1 MACQMMKRM
10 FATRLQKGSKPST
23 HAGLTGE
30 KYMKTFAAT
39 IALAAASA
47 IALPAAPV
55 LAQTAA
61 ESPATPAWV
70 ETSNAYTDKVIA
82 MQAEFFPT
90 GASSAG
96 YEQYDGL
103 VDDMSL
109 DRDQRY
115 VAAARALIDDFEAA
129 KARETNTFVQQDLQI
144 LIDSLEM
151 DIEGIELGNRLSLE
165 FAQVPQTMF
174 GNVGQLLS
182 DQTAEGRRGK
192 ALELLQRYTGI
203 WPGTEPM
210 TELAKARFEASR
222 GDGKIGPYRAEVEE
236 SVENIPTFVEG
247 IRDLFVKYDIE
258 GAQPALDAMES
269 QLTDYGRWTQA
280 TVLPASRETARLPE
294 SIYALNLKRVGI
306 DQDPRELMSEARRGF
321 YELRAQMEALA
332 PQIAQKHGWQ
342 ETDMASVMARLKQMT
357 VPEGEI
363 EDFYRGVNREL
374 EAEIRQHDIVSLPDS
389 ELQMRVATQAES
401 AAQPAPHMRP
411 PRLVGNTGEQGTFVL
426 TVGNPTAGPEDRY
439 DDFNFPAA
447 SWTLSAHEARPGHE
461 MQFAAL
467 VEQGVSL
474 ARMLYA
480 FNSVNV
486 EGWALY
492 AEAEMLPYEPIEGQ
506 FIALQ
511 FRLLRTARAILDPG
525 LNLGLMSRDEAER
538 VLREDAL
545 FSPGMT
551 KQELDRYEFR
561 MPGQAGSYYYGY
573 RKLIDLRI
581 ETELALGERFD
592 EKAFNDFLLSQGI
605 IPLELIAKAVREE
618 FVPSQR
624 RGI

>member
-1 MACQMMKRM
+1 
-10 FATRLQKGSKPST
+10 
-23 HAGLTGE
+23 
-30 KYMKTFAAT
+30 MKTFAAA
-39 IALAAASA
+39 IALATATTFALSAQPLRAQDVAQAA
-47 IALPAAPV
+47 
-55 LAQTAA
+55 
-61 ESPATPAWV
+61 ATPAWV
-70 ETSNAYTDKVIA
+70 ETSNAYTQKVIA

-90 GASSAG
+90 GASSSG

-103 VDDMSL
+103 VNDMSL
-109 DRDQRY
+109 DRDERY
-115 VAAARALIDDFEAA
+115 VAAARELIRAFEAA
-129 KARETNTFVQQDLQI
+129 KVSEADAFVQQDLQI

-151 DIEGIELGNRLSLE
+151 DIAGIELGKRYTLE
-165 FAQVPQTMF
+165 FSQVPQGLF
-174 GNVGQLLS
+174 GNIGQLLS
-182 DQTAEGRRGK
+182 DQTAEGRRAK
-192 ALELLQRYTGI
+192 ALELLQRSTGI
-203 WPGTEPM
+203 WPDTEPM
-210 TELAKARFEASR
+210 TGLAKARFEASR
-222 GDGKIGPYRAEVEE
+222 GEGKIGPYQVEVEE
-236 SVENIPTFVEG
+236 SIGKIPTFVAG
-247 IRDLFVKYDIE
+247 IRDLFAKYEID
-258 GAQPALDAMES
+258 GAEKALDAMEQ
-269 QLTDYGRWTQA
+269 QLTDYGEWTRT
-280 TVLPASRETARLPE
+280 TVLPASRDTARLPE
-294 SIYALNLKRVGI
+294 ELYALNLRQVGI
-306 DQDPRELMSEARRGF
+306 DQDPRGLMSEARRGF

-332 PQIAQKHGWQ
+332 PQIAQKYGWQ

-357 VPEGEI
+357 VPDDKI
-363 EDFYRGVNREL
+363 EDFYREVNGKL
-374 EAEIRQHDIVSLPDS
+374 EEEIRRNDIVSLPDS
-389 ELQMRVATQAES
+389 ELQMRVASQAES

-474 ARMLYA
+474 ARLLYA

-492 AEAEMLPYEPIEGQ
+492 AEAEMLPHEPIEGQ

-511 FRLLRTARAILDPG
+511 FRLLRTARAFLDPG
-525 LNLGLMSRDEAER
+525 LNLGMISREDAER

-573 RKLIDLRI
+573 RKLVDLRI
-581 ETELALGERFD
+581 ETELALGDRFN

-605 IPLELIAKAVREE
+605 IPLELIGEAVREQ
-618 FVPSQR
+618 FIPAQLAKS
-624 RGI
+624 

>member
-1 MACQMMKRM
+1 
-10 FATRLQKGSKPST
+10 
-23 HAGLTGE
+23 
-30 KYMKTFAAT
+30 MKTFAVT
-39 IALAAASA
+39 VALAAASA
-47 IALPAAPV
+47 IALPAAPL
-55 LAQTAA
+55 LAQTVA
-61 ESPATPAWV
+61 EAPATPAWV
-70 ETSNAYTDKVIA
+70 ETSNAYTQRVIA

-90 GASSAG
+90 DASSAG

-103 VDDMSL
+103 VNDMSL
-109 DRDQRY
+109 DRDARY
-115 VAAARALIDDFEAA
+115 IAAARALIDEFVAA
-129 KARETNTFVQQDLQI
+129 KSRETNPFVQQDLQI
-144 LIDSLEM
+144 LIDSLKM
-151 DIEGIELGNRLSLE
+151 DIEGIQLGNRYTLE
-165 FAQVPQTMF
+165 FVQVPQALF

-192 ALELLQRYTGI
+192 ALELLERYTGI
-203 WPGTEPM
+203 WPETEPM

-222 GDGKIGPYRAEVEE
+222 GEDKIGPYRVEVEE
-236 SVENIPTFVEG
+236 SISKIPTFVAG
-247 IRDLFVKYDIE
+247 VRDLFEKYQIE
-258 GAQPALDAMES
+258 GAQEALDAMEV
-269 QLTDYGRWTQA
+269 QLTDYGEWTRA
-280 TVLPASRETARLPE
+280 TVLPASRDTARLPE
-294 SIYALNLKRVGI
+294 DLYALNLKRVGI
-306 DQDPRELMSEARRGF
+306 EQDPRELMSEARRGF

-332 PQIAQKHGWQ
+332 PQIAEKYGWQ
-342 ETDMASVMARLKQMT
+342 ETDMTSVMARLKQMT
-357 VPEGEI
+357 VPDDEI
-363 EDFYRGVNREL
+363 EDFYRDVNRKL

-389 ELQMRVATQAES
+389 ELQMRVASQAES

-411 PRLVGNTGEQGTFVL
+411 PRLIGNTGEQGTFVL

-492 AEAEMLPYEPIEGQ
+492 AEAEMLPHEPIEGQ
-506 FIALQ
+506 FVALQ
-511 FRLLRTARAILDPG
+511 FRLLRAARAFLDPS
-525 LNLGLMSRDEAER
+525 LNLGLMTRKEAER
-538 VLREDAL
+538 VLREEAL

-551 KQELDRYEFR
+551 KQELDRYQFR

-581 ETELALGERFD
+581 ETELALGDRFN
-592 EKAFNDFLLSQGI
+592 EEAFNDFLLSQGI
-605 IPLELIAKAVREE
+605 IPLELIAKAVRED
-618 FVPSQR
+618 FIPSQR
-624 RGI
+624 GEI

>member
-1 MACQMMKRM
+1 
-10 FATRLQKGSKPST
+10 
-23 HAGLTGE
+23 
-30 KYMKTFAAT
+30 MKTFAAA
-39 IALAAASA
+39 IALATATTFALSAQPLRAQDVAQAA
-47 IALPAAPV
+47 
-55 LAQTAA
+55 
-61 ESPATPAWV
+61 ATPAWV
-70 ETSNAYTDKVIA
+70 ETSNAYTQKVIA

-90 GASSAG
+90 GASSSG

-103 VDDMSL
+103 VNDMSL
-109 DRDQRY
+109 DRDERY
-115 VAAARALIDDFEAA
+115 VAAARELIRAFEAA
-129 KARETNTFVQQDLQI
+129 KVSEADAFVQQDLQI

-151 DIEGIELGNRLSLE
+151 DIAGIELGKRYTLE
-165 FAQVPQTMF
+165 FSQVPQGLF
-174 GNVGQLLS
+174 GNIGQLLS
-182 DQTAEGRRGK
+182 DQTAEGRRAK
-192 ALELLQRYTGI
+192 ALELLQRSTGM
-203 WPGTEPM
+203 WPDTEPM

-222 GDGKIGPYRAEVEE
+222 GEGKIGPYRVEVEE
-236 SVENIPTFVEG
+236 SIGKIPTFVAG
-247 IRDLFVKYDIE
+247 IRDLFAKYEID
-258 GAQPALDAMES
+258 GAEKALDAMEQ
-269 QLTDYGRWTQA
+269 QLTDYGEWTRT
-280 TVLPASRETARLPE
+280 TVLPASRDTARLPE
-294 SIYALNLKRVGI
+294 ELYALNLRQVGI
-306 DQDPRELMSEARRGF
+306 DQDPRGLMSEARRGF

-332 PQIAQKHGWQ
+332 PQIAQKYGWQ

-357 VPEGEI
+357 VPDDKI
-363 EDFYRGVNREL
+363 EDFYREVNGKL
-374 EAEIRQHDIVSLPDS
+374 EEEIRRNDIVSLPDS
-389 ELQMRVATQAES
+389 ELQMRVASQAES

-474 ARMLYA
+474 ARLLYA

-492 AEAEMLPYEPIEGQ
+492 AEAEMLPHEPIEGQ

-511 FRLLRTARAILDPG
+511 FRLLRTARAFLDPG
-525 LNLGLMSRDEAER
+525 LNLGMISREDAER

-573 RKLIDLRI
+573 RKLVDLRI
-581 ETELALGERFD
+581 ETELALGDRFN

-605 IPLELIAKAVREE
+605 IPLELIGEAVREQ
-618 FVPSQR
+618 FIPAQLAKS
-624 RGI
+624 

>member
-1 MACQMMKRM
+1 MKI
-10 FATRLQKGSKPST
+10 L
-23 HAGLTGE
+23 
-30 KYMKTFAAT
+30 AAA
-39 IALAAASA
+39 IALATASA
-47 IALPAAPV
+47 ITLPATSV
-55 LAQTAA
+55 LAQDTAA
-61 ESPATPAWV
+61 TPSTPAWV
-70 ETSNAYTDKVIA
+70 ETSNAYTQRVIA

-90 GASSAG
+90 GASSQG
-96 YEQYDGL
+96 YEEYDGL
-103 VDDMSL
+103 VNDMSL
-109 DRDQRY
+109 DRDARY
-115 VAAARALIDDFEAA
+115 IAAARALIAEFESA
-129 KARETNTFVQQDLQI
+129 KATEESPFVKQDLQI
-144 LIDSLEM
+144 LIDSLQH
-151 DIEGIELGNRLSLE
+151 DIKALELGSRYMLE
-165 FAQVPQTMF
+165 FAQVPQGMF
-174 GNVGQLLS
+174 GSIGQLLS
-182 DQTAEGRRGK
+182 DQTAESRRPK
-192 ALELLQRYTGI
+192 ALELLQRYTGL
-203 WPGTEPM
+203 WPDTRPM

-222 GDGKIGPYRAEVEE
+222 GDGKIGPYRIEVEE
-236 SVENIPTFVEG
+236 SVANIPTFIAG
-247 IRDLFVKYDIE
+247 IRELFDRYEID
-258 GAQPALDAMES
+258 GAGDALDAMET
-269 QLTDYGRWTQA
+269 QLTEYGEWTEA
-280 TVLPASRETARLPE
+280 TVLPASRDTARLPE
-294 SIYALNLKRVGI
+294 ELYALNLEQVGI
-306 DQDPRELMSEARRGF
+306 DQDPRALMSEARRGF

-332 PQIAQKHGWQ
+332 PQIAEKYGWE
-342 ETDMASVMARLKQMT
+342 ETDMASVMAGLKQMT
-357 VPEGEI
+357 VPGDEI
-363 EDFYRGVNREL
+363 EDFYRDVNRQL
-374 EAEIRQHDIVSLPDS
+374 EAEIRRNDIVSLPDT
-389 ELQMRVATQAES
+389 ELQMRVASQAES

-492 AEAEMLPYEPIEGQ
+492 AEAEMLPHEPIEGQ

-511 FRLLRTARAILDPG
+511 FRLLRAARAFLDPA
-525 LNLGLMSRDEAER
+525 LNLGLMNREEAER
-538 VLREDAL
+538 VLREEAL

-581 ETELALGERFD
+581 ETELALGERFN

-605 IPLELIAKAVREE
+605 IPLELIAQAVRDE
-618 FVPSQR
+618 FILAQLAQ
-624 RGI
+624 

>member
-1 MACQMMKRM
+1 
-10 FATRLQKGSKPST
+10 
-23 HAGLTGE
+23 
-30 KYMKTFAAT
+30 MKTFAVAIALATAST
-39 IALAAASA
+39 IALSAAPLLAQDAAEAAA
-47 IALPAAPV
+47 
-55 LAQTAA
+55 
-61 ESPATPAWV
+61 TPTWV
-70 ETSNAYTDKVIA
+70 ETSNAYTQKVIA

-90 GASSAG
+90 GASSSG

-103 VDDMSL
+103 VDEMSL
-109 DRDQRY
+109 DRDERY
-115 VAAARALIDDFEAA
+115 VAAARALINEFEAA
-129 KARETNTFVQQDLQI
+129 KASETNAFVKQDLQI

-151 DIEGIELGNRLSLE
+151 DIAGIELGNRFTLE
-165 FAQVPQTMF
+165 FAQVPQGMF
-174 GNVGQLLS
+174 GNIGQLLS
-182 DQTAEGRRGK
+182 DQTAEGRRPK
-192 ALELLQRYTGI
+192 ALELLQRSTGI

-222 GDGKIGPYRAEVEE
+222 GEGKIGPYRVEVEE
-236 SVENIPTFVEG
+236 SIKKIPTFVAG
-247 IRDLFVKYDIE
+247 IRDLFAKYEIG
-258 GAQPALDAMES
+258 GAEEALDAME
-269 QLTDYGRWTQA
+269 QQFTEYGEWTRT
-280 TVLPASRETARLPE
+280 TVLPASRDTARLPE
-294 SIYALNLKRVGI
+294 ELYALNLRQVGI

-332 PQIAQKHGWQ
+332 PQIAEKYGWQ
-342 ETDMASVMARLKQMT
+342 EPDMASVMARLKQMT
-357 VPEGEI
+357 VPDDEI
-363 EDFYRGVNREL
+363 EDFYREVNRNL
-374 EAEIRQHDIVSLPDS
+374 EAEIRRNDIVSLPDS
-389 ELQMRVATQAES
+389 QLQMRVASQAES

-474 ARMLYA
+474 ARLLYA

-492 AEAEMLPYEPIEGQ
+492 AEAEMLPHEPIEGQ

-511 FRLLRTARAILDPG
+511 FRLLRTARAFLDPG
-525 LNLGLMSRDEAER
+525 LNLGMISRDEAER

-573 RKLIDLRI
+573 RKLVDLRI
-581 ETELALGERFD
+581 ETELALGERFN
-592 EKAFNDFLLSQGI
+592 ERAFNDFLLSQGI
-605 IPLELIAKAVREE
+605 IPLDLIGEAVREE
-618 FVPSQR
+618 FIPTQLAEE
-624 RGI
+624 